1 MSLVAA
7 SLQKKESPPAQ
18 RFCRTTGAAPVG
30 AVSNLRVSEIANLFF
45 FSSRRRHT
53 SFDCDWSSDVCS
65 SDLGAGRISHGWDG
79 DAEGGGAHQERTAFG
94 EDDPGRQQY
103 FVWAGCLSAAGAEF
117 SVHAR
122 GGGPWAR
129 HGHRQLHKDL
139 SALQDSAGR
148 SGTGAEADSSGCEFG
163 WRSAAEVHGALCRDE
178 RQASGF
184 DDGACGYAVCRGQVK
199 GCHHQRREVGGR
211 WGAKEIAR

>member
-65 SDLGAGRISHGWDG
+65 SDLILENAAHDALAELRNAAMPAGLGHAVLSRGVEDHTPFTSQAARQAARAG
-79 DAEGGGAHQERTAFG
+79 DALQLVLATELVGAMRTL
-94 EDDPGRQQY
+94 R
-103 FVWAGCLSAAGAEF
+103 L
-117 SVHAR
+117 R
-122 GGGPWAR
+122 
-129 HGHRQLHKDL
+129 
-139 SALQDSAGR
+139 AL
-148 SGTGAEADSSGCEFG
+148 
-163 WRSAAEVHGALCRDE
+163 
-178 RQASGF
+178 
-184 DDGACGYAVCRGQVK
+184 
-199 GCHHQRREVGGR
+199 
-211 WGAKEIAR
+211 I